1 MVTLHPC
8 AICTS
13 GLHCNV
19 HLWTVLILSY
29 DLHYLVQ
36 HRVAIAHREG
46 HHPST
51 KNSSARFSNGG
62 RALSTALEWFLP
74 LLSTAQ
80 LPLDPFSLQNSQPV
94 APLPITH
101 LSHTQMLW
109 QSWGRRWWWCWGSQG
124 FYNDEQS
131 SPNLPQRKGILDE
144 KEIFEWQHV
153 DLFGKIIWDAI

>member
-19 HLWTVLILSY
+19 HLWMVLILSHA
-29 DLHYLVQ
+29 LHYLVQ

-51 KNSSARFSNGG
+51 KNSSALFSNAGSP
-62 RALSTALEWFLP
+62 LSTALEWFLP

-124 FYNDEQS
+124 YQCSGSVIEY
-131 SPNLPQRKGILDE
+131 PNGGASLTFVPH
-144 KEIFEWQHV
+144 FWT
-153 DLFGKIIWDAI
+153 DLSELLLSTYKH